1 MTHLRKTPSLLV
13 IPLLLAACAA
23 PAAAPG
29 AAPVEVTRIVEVTRE
44 VEVTRIV
51 EATPAP
57 SGAAAPTP
65 APAAGV
71 PSGYGKTLE
80 AIKARGKL
88 ICGVNSQVPGFGF
101 VDSAGNFSGFDID
114 FCKALAAAIFNREQG
129 RVSPADRRAAFR
141 GPAERRDRRAHPQHH
156 LDADARHRQRRQ
168 LRRYHVL

>member
-1 MTHLRKTPSLLV
+1 
-13 IPLLLAACAA
+13 LAACAA

-57 SGAAAPTP
+57 AGAAAPTP
-65 APAAGV
+65 APAPV
-71 PSGYGKTLE
+71 PSGYGETLK

-101 VDSAGNFSGFDID
+101 LWTLPATSAASTLTS
-114 FCKALAAAIFNREQG
+114 AR
-129 RVSPADRRAAFR
+129 PWPRRSSTT
-141 GPAERRDRRAHPQHH
+141 
-156 LDADARHRQRRQ
+156 
-168 LRRYHVL
+168 